1 MFKYLIFSDAKN
13 KEDTFLKFVFNASKD
28 VKLRRRKKFVRKDE
42 NYYFW
47 SSGLGGWGDISTK
60 VNVETYQILHFTLL
74 ILLGLNVLGLR
85 TRPSSFVT
93 SEVK

>member
-1 MFKYLIFSDAKN
+1 MRIIIFGPA
-13 KEDTFLKFVFNASKD
+13 
-28 VKLRRRKKFVRKDE
+28 
-42 NYYFW
+42 
-47 SSGLGGWGDISTK
+47 GWEAGGDISTK